1 MKIISDGP
9 EELVDADDLTNICES
24 LDGRLKGGLEANVS
38 KKKKMIR
45 IENAGKVTEEGNFLC
60 AVSSKDV
67 GSNSILCQFSRWWVQ
82 KRCSNMRDILKEN
95 SRFKCHTCAN
105 QQTDILEECPG
116 IKLNSKVIKYLK
128 ERKVSRGLSKDRN
141 AWNSFIR
148 NCPTHK
154 SKVNIH

>member
-45 IENAGKVTEEGNFLC
+45 IENAGKVTEEENFLC

-67 GSNSILCQFSRWWVQ
+67 GSNSILCQFSR
-82 KRCSNMRDILKEN
+82 
-95 SRFKCHTCAN
+95 
-105 QQTDILEECPG
+105 
-116 IKLNSKVIKYLK
+116 
-128 ERKVSRGLSKDRN
+128 
-141 AWNSFIR
+141 
-148 NCPTHK
+148 
-154 SKVNIH
+154 